1 MNRADYMA
9 ALRRAL
15 SVLPEEERAN
25 ALRYYEEYFDDAGPE
40 NEAKAIEE
48 LGEPAKVAAQIL
60 ADYRELTAVPH
71 AQPIKEKRRWRGISP
86 LLLIVLVLLAIPIG
100 LPLVF
105 GAGATVLGV
114 LLAIVVTVLA
124 VIFAVLLI
132 LYGIPLALIC
142 GGAVIA
148 LLSCTL
154 WATPANALDTLGN
167 GLAAFAA
174 GKDYAAWLQASA
186 AALAET
192 MGESGTLY
200 ARTADLPLLQGKLPA
215 GVALTADDTITLGG
229 LRAANPATGLA
240 ADDTLEARLDAQHD
254 WFLQNAGL
262 EITI

>member
-114 LLAIVVTVLA
+114 FLAIVVTVLA
-124 VIFAVLLI
+124 VIFAALLI

-154 WATPANALDTLGN
+154 WATPANALVTLGN

-174 GKDYAAWLQASA
+174 GILLGLCRRCSA
-186 AALAET
+186 PLSPCCVRRLTGFATDVAVQEVEMYEKAHYCLRCRA
-192 MGESGTLY
+192 G
-200 ARTADLPLLQGKLPA
+200 ARTRTDNGRSCARRTVLQRVL
-215 GVALTADDTITLGG
+215 
-229 LRAANPATGLA
+229 
-240 ADDTLEARLDAQHD
+240 
-254 WFLQNAGL
+254 
-262 EITI
+262 

>member
-114 LLAIVVTVLA
+114 LLAIIAT
-124 VIFAVLLI
+124 
-132 LYGIPLALIC
+132 ALIC

-154 WATPANALDTLGN
+154 WATPANALVTLGN

-174 GKDYAAWLQASA
+174 GI
-186 AALAET
+186 
-192 MGESGTLY
+192 
-200 ARTADLPLLQGKLPA
+200 LLGLLSIKLSILFVPPVFRA
-215 GVALTADDTITLGG
+215 FVAV
-229 LRAANPATGLA
+229 LRAPFNWIRNRCRRTGGG
-240 ADDTLEARLDAQHD
+240 
-254 WFLQNAGL
+254 NV
-262 EITI
+262 

>member
-71 AQPIKEKRRWRGISP
+71 TQPIKEKRRWRGISP

-114 LLAIVVTVLA
+114 LLAIVATVLA

-132 LYGIPLALIC
+132 LYGIPLALNLRRSRDC
-142 GGAVIA
+142 PAV
-148 LLSCTL
+148 LHTVG
-154 WATPANALDTLGN
+154 DT
-167 GLAAFAA
+167 
-174 GKDYAAWLQASA
+174 
-186 AALAET
+186 
-192 MGESGTLY
+192 GERARHTRQRTGCLCRRY
-200 ARTADLPLLQGKLPA
+200 PARTAVHQAEHSVCAA
-215 GVALTADDTITLGG
+215 GVPRLCR
-229 LRAANPATGLA
+229 RAACAV
-240 ADDTLEARLDAQHD
+240 
-254 WFLQNAGL
+254 
-262 EITI
+262 

>member
-40 NEAKAIEE
+40 NEAKAAQE
-48 LGEPAKVAAQIL
+48 LGDPEKVAAQIL

-100 LPLVF
+100 VPLVF
-105 GAGATVLGV
+105 GVF
-114 LLAIVVTVLA
+114 LAIIVTVLA
-124 VIFAVLLI
+124 VILAVLLI

-148 LLSCTL
+148 VLSCTL
-154 WATPANALDTLGN
+154 WATPANALVTLGN

-174 GKDYAAWLQASA
+174 GILLGL
-186 AALAET
+186 LAI
-192 MGESGTLY
+192 
-200 ARTADLPLLQGKLPA
+200 KLSILFVPPVFRA
-215 GVALTADDTITLGG
+215 FVAV
-229 LRAANPATGLA
+229 LRAPFNWIYNRCRHTGGG
-240 ADDTLEARLDAQHD
+240 
-254 WFLQNAGL
+254 NV
-262 EITI
+262 